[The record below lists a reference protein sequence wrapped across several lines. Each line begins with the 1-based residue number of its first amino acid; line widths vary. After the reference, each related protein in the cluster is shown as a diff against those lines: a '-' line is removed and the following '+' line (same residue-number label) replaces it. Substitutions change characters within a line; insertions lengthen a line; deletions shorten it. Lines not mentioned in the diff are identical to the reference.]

1 MKGGKCGREK
11 EECGGGM
18 EGGECRT
25 EGGREEHQW
34 RIYDLIKGVSRVNSH
49 ARPLSPGNPTH
60 SLIEE
65 LLEVNEMQV
74 V

>member
-1 MKGGKCGREK
+1 MW
-11 EECGGGM
+11 
-18 EGGECRT
+18 EGEGE
-25 EGGREEHQW
+25 G
-34 RIYDLIKGVSRVNSH
+34 YV
-49 ARPLSPGNPTH
+49 RPLSPGNPAH